1 MNLRTPSLMPS
12 CVHSRID
19 ARALREHYADFLDP
33 RGARRRILLTGHSHQ
48 AWPSVAKQ
56 GLIEAYEVA
65 ARDVDDK
72 WDAVFAAQDELRA
85 HLALRLGG
93 EAKEYAFAQ
102 NTHEI
107 VTRWLSA
114 LSWTERKKIVTTDGE
129 FHAAFR
135 QLRRLAELSE
145 VEVVF
150 VASEPARTLSERL
163 CEAIDEETAGVLFSC
178 VLFSS
183 ASIVPALDAVI
194 ACATDKG
201 ASVMVDGYH
210 AFDVVD
216 VRAPEGAFFV
226 AGGYKYAQWGEG
238 ACFVR
243 VPSGCELRPVLT
255 GWFAGFASL
264 ADRRTEGPVAYER
277 DGAWRFAGST
287 FDPASFFRARAV
299 ARFFDERGLSVEKL
313 RANSLAQTSLIVER
327 CASLKGVELATPSD
341 PSLRGGFVSLRTPRA
356 GELVKALREEGVFT
370 DSRGEMLRLGAAPYV
385 TDDEIETA
393 IEILAGLLAK

>member
-1 MNLRTPSLMPS
+1 MPS
-12 CVHSRID
+12 CVHTRID
-19 ARALREHYADFLDP
+19 ARALREQYADFLDP
-33 RGARRRILLTGHSHQ
+33 RGAKRRILLTGHSHQ
-48 AWPSVAKQ
+48 AWPAVARQ

-85 HLALRLGG
+85 HLARRLGG
-93 EAKEYAFAQ
+93 QPKEYAFAQ
-102 NTHEI
+102 NTHEL

-114 LSWTERKKIVTTDGE
+114 LPWGERKKIVTTDGE

-163 CEAIDEETAGVLFSC
+163 CEAIDERTAGVLFSC
-178 VLFSS
+178 VLFGTSS
-183 ASIVPALDAVI
+183 VVPGIDAVI
-194 ACATDKG
+194 ARASECG

-238 ACFVR
+238 TCFAR

-264 ADRRTEGPVAYER
+264 ADRRTEGPVAFER

-287 FDPASFFRARAV
+287 FDPASYFRARAV
-299 ARFFDERGLSVEKL
+299 ARFFDEQGLTVERL
-313 RANSLAQTSLIVER
+313 RANSLAQTSLIIER
-327 CASLKGVELATPSD
+327 CAKLKGLELATPSE
-341 PSLRGGFVSLRTPRA
+341 PSLRGGFVSLRTARA
-356 GELVKALREEGVFT
+356 AELVKALRDEGVFT
-370 DSRGEMLRLGAAPYV
+370 DSRGELLRLGAAPYV

-393 IEILAGLLAK
+393 IEVLGRLSA

>member
-1 MNLRTPSLMPS
+1 MPS
-12 CVHSRID
+12 CVQRRID
-19 ARALREHYADFLDP
+19 ARALREQYADFLDP
-33 RGARRRILLTGHSHQ
+33 RGAKRRILLTGHSHQ
-48 AWPSVAKQ
+48 AWPAVARQ

-72 WDAVFAAQDELRA
+72 WDAVFAAQDELRT
-85 HLALRLGG
+85 HLARRLGG
-93 EAKEYAFAQ
+93 QPKEYAFAQ
-102 NTHEI
+102 NTHEL

-114 LSWTERKKIVTTDGE
+114 LPWGERKKIVTTDGE

-163 CEAIDEETAGVLFSC
+163 CEAIDERTAGVLFSC
-178 VLFSS
+178 VLFGTSS
-183 ASIVPALDAVI
+183 VVPGIDAVI
-194 ACATDKG
+194 ARAGECG

-238 ACFVR
+238 TCFAR

-264 ADRRTEGPVAYER
+264 ADRRTEGPVAFER

-287 FDPASFFRARAV
+287 FDPASYFRARAV
-299 ARFFDERGLSVEKL
+299 ARFFDEQGLTVERL
-313 RANSLAQTSLIVER
+313 RANSLAQTSLIIER
-327 CASLKGVELATPSD
+327 CAKLKGLELATPSE
-341 PSLRGGFVSLRTPRA
+341 PSLRGGFVSLRTARA
-356 GELVKALREEGVFT
+356 AELVKALRDEGVFT
-370 DSRGEMLRLGAAPYV
+370 DSRGELLRLGAAPYV

-393 IEILAGLLAK
+393 IEVLGRLSA

>member
-1 MNLRTPSLMPS
+1 MHT
-12 CVHSRID
+12 RID
-19 ARALREHYADFLDP
+19 ARALREHYGDFLDP
-33 RGARRRILLTGHSHQ
+33 RGAARKILLTGHSHQ

-72 WDAVFAAQDELRA
+72 WEAVFSAQDELRA
-85 HLALRLGG
+85 HLSERLGG
-93 EAKEYAFAQ
+93 AANEYAFGQ
-102 NTHEI
+102 NTHEL

-114 LSWTERKKIVTTDGE
+114 LPLHERPKLVTTDGE

-135 QLRRLAELSE
+135 QMRRLGE
-145 VEVVF
+145 VSGLEVVF
-150 VASEPARTLSERL
+150 VASEPATTLSERL
-163 CEAIDEETAGVLFSC
+163 CEAIDERTAGVLFSC
-178 VLFSS
+178 VLFGTSS
-183 ASIVPALDAVI
+183 VVPGVERVI
-194 ACATDKG
+194 ARASERG

-216 VRAPEGAFFV
+216 VRAPDGAFFV

-238 ACFVR
+238 VCFVR

-264 ADRRTEGPVAYER
+264 ADRRTEGAVAYER

-287 FDPASFFRARAV
+287 FDPSSFFRARAV
-299 ARFFDERGLSVEKL
+299 ARFFDEQGLTVERL
-313 RANSLAQTSLIVER
+313 RANSLAQTSLIIER
-327 CASLKGVELATPSD
+327 ARGMKGVELATPSEGA
-341 PSLRGGFVSLRTPRA
+341 LRGGFVSLRTARA
-356 GELVKALREEGVFT
+356 GELVKALRAEGVYS

-393 IEILAGLLAK
+393 MEILAKLL